1 MKTGL
6 RLAPIVAVLSVLAG
20 TAWGEELTKVKGRIV
35 GQQCA
40 EKGKIGECYLKW
52 ADPMVFWTEEGDSYA
67 IDLAASGIQQER
79 LDEAYGLEVE
89 LYGKIA
95 PGGKGDRVQISQL
108 NILKPPGA
116 KEFFKG

>member
-1 MKTGL
+1 MKNRA
-6 RLAPIVAVLSVLAG
+6 RLALIAAVVTVLAG
-20 TAWGEELTKVKGRIV
+20 TAMAQELTKARGRII

-40 EKGKIGECYLKW
+40 EKGKIGECYLQW

-89 LYGKIA
+89 LYGKIV
-95 PGGKGDRVQISQL
+95 PDKKGDRVQISQL